1 MQAALSPQLQEATR
15 ALIENLLASEAFIH
29 YQQAQSRLNEDHNAS
44 DLLRQLSQAQASLR
58 QKQSQGKVAQTDI
71 DELRELQAKVQR
83 NRTIMNYAQSQQE
96 AINFLREINAEISA
110 LLGINFATFA
120 NHSTC

>member
-1 MQAALSPQLQEATR
+1 MQAVLSPQLHEATR
-15 ALIENLLASEAFIH
+15 VLIENLLASEAFIR

-83 NRTIMNYAQSQQE
+83 NRVIMDYAQSQQE
-96 AINFLREINAEISA
+96 AVNFLREINAEISG

-120 NHSTC
+120 NHATC